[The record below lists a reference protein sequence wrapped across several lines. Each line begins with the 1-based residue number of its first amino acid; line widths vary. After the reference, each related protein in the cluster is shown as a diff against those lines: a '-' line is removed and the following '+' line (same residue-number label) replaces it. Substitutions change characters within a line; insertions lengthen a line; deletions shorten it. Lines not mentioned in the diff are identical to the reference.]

1 MISTSSFPLDSS
13 FLSSRQ
19 IKLDDRLV
27 LTLSAASLA
36 TLPVQ
41 CEVAELGRLL
51 PVQHQSLGLLGHLI
65 ANYEVSQDVLKL
77 SYFQNGYFDTTIQ
90 LCS

>member
-1 MISTSSFPLDSS
+1 MIFTSSFPLVS
-13 FLSSRQ
+13 FFFKIVSALQ

-36 TLPVQ
+36 TIPVQ

-51 PVQHQSLGLLGHLI
+51 PVQHQSLGLLRHLI
-65 ANYEVSQDVLKL
+65 VNYEVSQEV
-77 SYFQNGYFDTTIQ
+77 
-90 LCS
+90 